1 MSLEPLFEFLAGTP
15 TAVARSGM
23 CALTLLL
30 LAAAWCDWR
39 RQRIPNALVLPG
51 CVLAITM
58 HALLPA
64 GDGFV
69 GILPGALGFGGAL
82 AGMAIGLLA
91 LMPLYLL
98 GGMGAG
104 DVKLLAMV
112 GAFLGPAHFGRA
124 LLAILL
130 AGGVLA
136 IAIAVRRHVA
146 GRVLNNLRQM
156 LWNFEF
162 SLRTGV
168 QLPDI
173 NRATAAG
180 LPFGVAIAAG
190 CIAYLV
196 YRAQFIGLI

>member
-1 MSLEPLFEFLAGTP
+1 MPLEPLFDFLAGSP
-15 TAVARSGM
+15 EAAARSGIF
-23 CALTLLL
+23 ALTLLL

-39 RQRIPNALVLPG
+39 QQRIPNALVLPG

-69 GILPGALGFGGAL
+69 GTLPGAIGLGGAL

-112 GAFLGPAHFGRA
+112 GSFLGPADFGLA

-136 IAIAVRRHVA
+136 VAIAIRRHVI
-146 GRVLNNLRQM
+146 GRVLSNLRQM

-168 QLPDI
+168 RLPDI
-173 NRATAAG
+173 NRGTAAG

-190 CIAYLV
+190 CIAYLA